1 MFLALFSACFATGPL
16 LNDKV
21 RVVLWGLAK
30 AQEALLILFLFV
42 DDAADNLHLCQV
54 ITVLH

>member
-42 DDAADNLHLCQV
+42 DDAADNLHLC
-54 ITVLH
+54 